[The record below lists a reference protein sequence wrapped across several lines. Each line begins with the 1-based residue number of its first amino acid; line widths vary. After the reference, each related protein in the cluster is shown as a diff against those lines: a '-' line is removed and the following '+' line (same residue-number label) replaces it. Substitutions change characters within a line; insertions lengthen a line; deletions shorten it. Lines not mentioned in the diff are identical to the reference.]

1 VGRAPD
7 LKKEDL
13 PVFFNRNSTNRRVTE
28 LESKLDKLT
37 RDFQSLLQEW
47 DATALRVTKTLR
59 RLREWEQRRE
69 QEMGEET
76 PVVGQIPPNLPLTTL
91 SPSSDRMGRIRRQL
105 ADRGRAG
112 GLQVEK
118 EG

>member
-7 LKKEDL
+7 LKKEDT
-13 PVFFNRNSTNRRVTE
+13 VWFSRGISQNRRVTE
-28 LESKLDKLT
+28 LESKVEKLT

-69 QEMGEET
+69 QETGEET
-76 PVVGQIPPNLPLTTL
+76 PVAGQIPPNLPLTTL

-105 ADRGRAG
+105 AERGRVPAEG
-112 GLQVEK
+112 G
-118 EG
+118 